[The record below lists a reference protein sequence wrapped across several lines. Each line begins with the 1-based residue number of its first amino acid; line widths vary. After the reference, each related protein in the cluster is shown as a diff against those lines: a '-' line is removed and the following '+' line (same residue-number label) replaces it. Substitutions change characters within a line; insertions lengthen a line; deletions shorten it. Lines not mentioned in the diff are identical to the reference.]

1 MSALAG
7 LKLTAQQKPTHI
19 TPIQVRR
26 NKLAKRL
33 WEQMELARAQ
43 QAGTTFAPTKLRT
56 VVQNDTGLRRQV
68 EVTKRVK
75 AWWFTADNGKL
86 AMSVRY
92 GTRVI
97 ELSKGKWAVE
107 VGSDK
112 DLLPVLETLKAAV
125 LAGELDMQI
134 EAASVKLR
142 SGFGK

>member
-43 QAGTTFAPTKLRT
+43 QAGTVFAPTKLRT
-56 VVQNDTGLRRQV
+56 VVQNDTGIRRQI
-68 EVTKRVK
+68 EVAKRVK

-86 AMSVRY
+86 AVSVRY
-92 GTRVI
+92 GTRLI
-97 ELSKGKWAVE
+97 ELGKGKFAVE

-112 DLLPVLETLKAAV
+112 DLLPVLEVLKAAV
-125 LAGELDMQI
+125 LAGELDTQI

>member
-1 MSALAG
+1 
-7 LKLTAQQKPTHI
+7 
-19 TPIQVRR
+19 
-26 NKLAKRL
+26 
-33 WEQMELARAQ
+33 MELARAQ

-56 VVQNDTGLRRQV
+56 VVQNDTGIRRQI
-68 EVTKRVK
+68 EVAKRVK

-92 GTRVI
+92 GTKLL
-97 ELSKGKWAVE
+97 ELGKNKWAVE

-112 DLLPVLETLKAAV
+112 DLLPVLETLKTAV

>member
-1 MSALAG
+1 MSTLAG

-43 QAGTTFAPTKLRT
+43 QAGTVFAPTKLRT
-56 VVQNDTGLRRQV
+56 VVQNDTGIRRQI
-68 EVTKRVK
+68 EVAKRVK

-86 AMSVRY
+86 AVSVRY
-92 GTRVI
+92 GTRLI
-97 ELSKGKWAVE
+97 ELGKGKFAVE

-112 DLLPVLETLKAAV
+112 DLLPVLEVLKAAV
-125 LAGELDMQI
+125 LAGELDTQI

>member
-7 LKLTAQQKPTHI
+7 LKLTAQQKPMHI

-43 QAGTTFAPTKLRT
+43 QAGTVFAPTKLRT

>member
-7 LKLTAQQKPTHI
+7 LKLTAQQKPMHI

-68 EVTKRVK
+68 EVSKRVK

-86 AMSVRY
+86 AMTVRY

>member
-1 MSALAG
+1 MSTLAG

-19 TPIQVRR
+19 TPIPVRR

-43 QAGTTFAPTKLRT
+43 QAGTVFAPTKLRT
-56 VVQNDTGLRRQV
+56 VVQNDTGIRRQI
-68 EVTKRVK
+68 EVAKRVK

-86 AMSVRY
+86 AVSVRY
-92 GTRVI
+92 GTRLI
-97 ELSKGKWAVE
+97 ELGKGKFAVE

-112 DLLPVLETLKAAV
+112 DLLPVLEVLKAAV
-125 LAGELDMQI
+125 LAGELDTQI